1 MVHSRIT
8 SNLIPLATLRS
19 FSQEKTNYELVLE
32 EEKVLNFFQE
42 IKEIIK
48 ERKITISMH
57 SSQFVSLASDSEET
71 RANSRAELIYYAK
84 VLKLISSPKS
94 VITVGLNSKQE
105 LVKSLKEEEYF
116 HQVAESIKKLP
127 PYVLSMICLENE
139 VRGF

>member
-8 SNLIPLATLRS
+8 SNLIPLATLKS

-32 EEKVLNFFQE
+32 EEKILSFFQE

-48 ERKITISMH
+48 EKKITISMH
-57 SSQFVSLASDSEET
+57 SSQFVSLASDSETT
-71 RANSRAELIYYAK
+71 RKSSRAELIYYAK
-84 VLKLISSPKS
+84 VLELISPKS

-116 HQVAESIKKLP
+116 HWVAESIKKLP
-127 PYVLSMICLENE
+127 SYVLSMICLENE
-139 VRGF
+139 ARGF